1 MKKIGWTATLET
13 GIAAVDFGN
22 QKMLAMIDR
31 VIAASDGSDPGALKA
46 ALTDLQTET
55 IAHFDREE
63 QLMAEC
69 KYQAA
74 SQHRAEHQQLLAE
87 IQHQINDM
95 AVDKANISHI
105 GRFMHNWLLQHITSK
120 DQLLGNAILT
130 QHGTTDR
137 RDHPVAIDLAD
148 EPFDLIEER
157 RLGDLEEAVWTS
169 KLAVGNEEI
178 DAGHRS
184 LFAALNAILVTRK
197 SADQESLATLLED
210 LGNATAAHFACEE
223 KLMANLLD
231 DKALAR
237 HLEEHKKLLDEFG
250 NLVDDWRDKQIS
262 SDLLCRFLYRWLLGH
277 IAGSDLP
284 LGEAIKRRAAGVSP

>member
-22 QKMLAMIDR
+22 QKMLSMIDR
-31 VIAASDGSDPGALKA
+31 VIAASDGSDRGALKA
-46 ALTDLQTET
+46 ALTDLQTAT

-63 QLMAEC
+63 RLMAEC

-95 AVDKANISHI
+95 EEDKANISHI
-105 GRFMHNWLLQHITSK
+105 ARFMRNWLLQHISSK

-130 QHGTTDR
+130 QDGTTDR
-137 RDHPVAIDLAD
+137 RNHPVAIDLAD

-157 RLGDLEEAVWTS
+157 RLGDLEEVVWTA
-169 KLAVGNEEI
+169 KLAVGNEAI
-178 DAGHRS
+178 DEGHRG

-197 SADQESLATLLED
+197 SADPESLATLLED

-223 KLMANLLD
+223 KLMANLD
-231 DKALAR
+231 NKTVAK

-277 IAGSDLP
+277 IAGSDVP
-284 LGEAIKRRAAGVSP
+284 LGQAIKRSAAGA

>member
-1 MKKIGWTATLET
+1 MKKIGWAANLET

-22 QKMLAMIDR
+22 QTMLAMIDR
-31 VIAASDGSDPGALKA
+31 VVAASAGSDRGVLQA
-46 ALTDLQTET
+46 ALTDLQTGT
-55 IAHFDREE
+55 IAHFEREE
-63 QLMAEC
+63 RLMAEC

-95 AVDKANISHI
+95 EEDKANISHI

-120 DQLLGNAILT
+120 DQLLGKAILT

-137 RDHPVAIDLAD
+137 RDHPVEMDLAD
-148 EPFDLIEER
+148 DQFDLIDER
-157 RLGDLEEAVWTS
+157 RLGDLEEIVWSS
-169 KLAVGNEEI
+169 KLAVGNEAI
-178 DAGHRS
+178 DEGHRS
-184 LFAALNAILVTRK
+184 LFVALNAILVARK
-197 SADQESLATLLED
+197 SADPESLATLLED

-223 KLMANLLD
+223 KLMVNLD
-231 DKALAR
+231 DKTVTQ

-277 IAGSDLP
+277 IAGSDFP
-284 LGEAIKRRAAGVSP
+284 LGEAIKRSAAGA